1 MTRFRAGRSLR
12 AEASSAHQ
20 RGGKQC
26 RLLPWSPAWYARPS
40 FDRTTLVGR
49 NDGGK
54 RHVALGGAA
63 ETPRRFATD
72 LKVSPEN

>member
-1 MTRFRAGRSLR
+1 
-12 AEASSAHQ
+12 
-20 RGGKQC
+20 
-26 RLLPWSPAWYARPS
+26 LPWSPAWYARSS
-40 FDRTTLVGR
+40 FDRTPLVGR